1 MRRDIWLEPSDLD
14 ERPQPSRAACR
25 GGCWINMRLLGRL
38 LEVLIA
44 LAVTVV
50 VVAGVL
56 GIVGA
61 MTGGI

>member
-1 MRRDIWLEPSDLD
+1 
-14 ERPQPSRAACR
+14 
-25 GGCWINMRLLGRL
+25 MRLLGRL

-44 LAVTVV
+44 LAVTIV

>member
-1 MRRDIWLEPSDLD
+1 
-14 ERPQPSRAACR
+14 
-25 GGCWINMRLLGRL
+25 MRLLGRL